1 MGLGTDLRATETWAQ
16 GCWTRG
22 VKERQWAPERAE
34 AAGTPGSCHTGC
46 SQCPGLPSPGRPEL
60 AVRAMAWDS
69 SEGSGVSRRSLDACP
84 RAHMAGRCSGRAQ
97 WGPWEPHPPAGTD
110 QLLGQKEG
118 QAEAGTVSGSGR
130 AASSSHPGRS

>member
-34 AAGTPGSCHTGC
+34 AAGTPGSCRTAC
-46 SQCPGLPSPGRPEL
+46 SQCPGLPSPGGLSSLSEQWPGIL
-60 AVRAMAWDS
+60 VRAQ
-69 SEGSGVSRRSLDACP
+69 GSAADPWTHAP

-97 WGPWEPHPPAGTD
+97 RGPRVPHPPAGTD

-130 AASSSHPGRS
+130 TASSSHPGRS